1 MTTHATAQGT
11 DFTRDVIGRY
21 VCNGFD
27 EALASTDRS
36 RHPDARPFDLIVLG
50 GGTFGPVLASHL
62 FTRDVTHAHRILV
75 LEAGP
80 VVFTEHV
87 QNQPM
92 LSTNEVWGVPWNSD
106 SPKGWNQQFP
116 GLAFC
121 VGGRSLFWGGWS
133 PYFIDSELPSPP
145 WPAGVVEDLTQ
156 PVVPVGTRQLSY
168 LDEAAEQ
175 IGTAATNDFVFGPLH
190 SVLRDV
196 LFTGL
201 KSRPKDPRTTLA
213 GNRGTVM
220 NARKPEAELK
230 QELEAPLAVESAAT
244 RPGTFPFNKF
254 NAMQLLIRASRL
266 AQAEAEQ
273 SAVGDPETISVK
285 KRLMVVANCHVIQ
298 LERSGTRI
306 TRVITNQ
313 GVLDVPAGGQ
323 VAIALGTIESTRLA
337 LNTLPNREQLIGR
350 NLMAHL
356 RSNLTI
362 RINRANFGSLL
373 DPVKNPELQ
382 VSALFVKGIHTH
394 DDGSPGHFHIQLT
407 ASGLGDLG
415 MDSEA
420 ELFKKIPDVDTLDK
434 FQNLTD
440 EWIVITLRGIGEMVG
455 DKTAPNPQNRIA
467 LGGSQGAFDFGMP
480 RAMVRLEPGPK
491 DLTLWDVVDQTSDE
505 VARMLA
511 NGGPLQYLSAQS
523 NGVWQD
529 TPPGPDARRDTL
541 SSTHHESGTLWMG
554 EDPMTSVT
562 DPWGRF
568 HEAENL
574 YAVGPALLP
583 TMGSPN
589 PMLSGVALG
598 RRLADHLVP
607 IPNPAG
613 IEPGFTSLFDG
624 TEGSF
629 NAWHAVGEGAF
640 ALVDGSVVA
649 QPGSGLGLLYYARQP
664 FGDFTLRLQFR
675 LDRLDDNSG
684 VFVRFRDPRRP
695 VPDRTN
701 PAASHA
707 YTNQAWV
714 GVDTGFEVQI
724 DEQAKGDPQRG
735 IPDGLDTHRTGAIY
749 NIDIGPT
756 ASMQGFHRGPV
767 LEAGRWND
775 YEIDVQGDTYTVRLN
790 GKDTTTFSNKDAYR
804 GKSATVDPL
813 AGYLGLQAHTGQVAF
828 RMIRVKRK

>member
-1 MTTHATAQGT
+1 MTTHAMAQGT

-62 FTRDVTHAHRILV
+62 FTRDVLHAHRILV

-92 LSTNEVWGVPWNSD
+92 LSTNEVWGIPWNSD
-106 SPKGWNQQFP
+106 SPKSWNQQFP

-145 WPAGVVEDLTQ
+145 WPAGVVKDLTQ
-156 PVVPVGTRQLSY
+156 PVVPVGARHLSY

-190 SVLRDV
+190 SVLRDT

-201 KSRPKDPRTTLA
+201 KSRAKNLRPTLA

-220 NARKPEAELK
+220 SARKPEAELK
-230 QELEAPLAVESAAT
+230 QELEAPLAVESAPI

-254 NAMQLLIRASRL
+254 NAMQLLIRAARL

-273 SAVGDPETISVK
+273 SAVGDPETLSAK
-285 KRLMVVANCHVIQ
+285 KRLMVVPNCHVIR

-306 TRVITNQ
+306 ARVITNQ
-313 GVLDVPAGGQ
+313 GALDVPDGGQ
-323 VAIALGTIESTRLA
+323 VVIALGTIESTRLA
-337 LNTLPNREQLIGR
+337 LNTLPNRERMIGR

-362 RINRANFGSLL
+362 RINRANFGNLL
-373 DPVKNPELQ
+373 DPTKNPELQ

-420 ELFKKIPDVDTLDK
+420 ELFKKIPDLDTLDK

-440 EWIVITLRGIGEMVG
+440 QWIVITLRGIGEMVG
-455 DKTAPNPQNRIA
+455 DKTTPDPQNRIT

-480 RAMVRLEPGPK
+480 RAMVRLEPAPK
-491 DLTLWDVVDQTSDE
+491 DLTLWDVMDRASDE
-505 VARMLA
+505 VAGILA

-523 NGVWQD
+523 NGVWLD

-607 IPNPAG
+607 ISKPAG
-613 IEPGFTSLFDG
+613 VEPGFTALFDG

-640 ALVDGSVVA
+640 ALVDGTIVA
-649 QPGSGLGLLYYARQP
+649 QPGGGLGLFYYARQS

-675 LDRLDDNSG
+675 LERLDDNSG

-695 VPDRTN
+695 VPDRNN
-701 PAASHA
+701 PAVRHA
-707 YTNQAWV
+707 YLNQAWV

-724 DEQAKGDPQRG
+724 DERAKGDPQRG

-756 ASMQGFHRGPV
+756 AGMQAYHRGPV

-775 YEIDVQGDTYTVRLN
+775 YEIDVRGDTYTVRLN
-790 GKDTTTFSNKDAYR
+790 GQETTTFTNKDANR
-804 GKSATVDPL
+804 GKSATVDPFS
-813 AGYLGLQAHTGQVAF
+813 GYLGLQAHTGRVAF
-828 RMIRVKRK
+828 RMIRVKSK